1 MQSTVH
7 GQGQESIYSTTTY
20 ILEKY
25 QKSTIDALITYTCG
39 PSIQTV
45 TLNYPKNCVKK
56 YLIKFLSNFS
66 SICEKIQTP

>member
-25 QKSTIDALITYTCG
+25 QKSTIDALCIG
-39 PSIQTV
+39 ID
-45 TLNYPKNCVKK
+45 
-56 YLIKFLSNFS
+56 I
-66 SICEKIQTP
+66 IW